1 MTSKVNNPTE
11 VTITNLNIINNIN
24 RYLVYRK
31 KITLEITSVIIPKL
45 VNFTSEFL
53 IVTTNGWNFQPY
65 SYININTYS
74 CLGLI
79 NVSKIKQYVQ
89 NQSTSAYHSV
99 DVGDKEKPGIGP
111 SDR

>member
-1 MTSKVNNPTE
+1 MELS
-11 VTITNLNIINNIN
+11 
-24 RYLVYRK
+24 
-31 KITLEITSVIIPKL
+31 
-45 VNFTSEFL
+45 
-53 IVTTNGWNFQPY
+53 GPY

-99 DVGDKEKPGIGP
+99 DFGDKENPVLAHVTGSANLKKFSIEIRDAKSSQLVQFPVKQYPTFHDKITYYAN
-111 SDR
+111 